1 MSTFIQI
8 NSAEL
13 GRVVAFYN
21 NCTSENQKVV
31 KLAKQ
36 VSSIGLLIKLFIFLY
51 VFIHVYFVLLFVVV
65 NIYVFCCSCLFAVLN
80 SKVLEIFSFDLR
92 YLNFKK
98 VHTTFYFEVTTG
110 KPFTS
115 KCVQL
120 VVIRCGPLSTTIT
133 AGSVNGTLSDAMH
146 RVLFVFLAA
155 AGASVLGLPRLDV
168 SPAAGPCLAP
178 LQWEGRWVLYDHSTG
193 RNSRAA
199 VSYDGLN
206 QRIRVL
212 QQNKKHTPC
221 QK

>member
-13 GRVVAFYN
+13 GHVVAFYD

-31 KLAKQ
+31 KVAKY

-98 VHTTFYFEVTTG
+98 
-110 KPFTS
+110 
-115 KCVQL
+115 
-120 VVIRCGPLSTTIT
+120 
-133 AGSVNGTLSDAMH
+133 GSYNL
-146 RVLFVFLAA
+146 LF
-155 AGASVLGLPRLDV
+155 
-168 SPAAGPCLAP
+168 
-178 LQWEGRWVLYDHSTG
+178 
-193 RNSRAA
+193 
-199 VSYDGLN
+199 
-206 QRIRVL
+206 
-212 QQNKKHTPC
+212 
-221 QK
+221 